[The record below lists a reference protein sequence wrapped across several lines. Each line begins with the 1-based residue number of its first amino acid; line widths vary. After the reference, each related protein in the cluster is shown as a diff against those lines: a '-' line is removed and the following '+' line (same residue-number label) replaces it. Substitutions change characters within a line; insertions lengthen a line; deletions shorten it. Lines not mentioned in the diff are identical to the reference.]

1 MGPTKDEA
9 LQFADEWIA
18 AWNSHDI
25 DRIMSHYDD
34 AVVLTSPLA
43 AERLGVTD
51 GTVRGTR
58 DLRAYFEGG
67 LTAYPHLRFDLEHVF
82 RGVGSVVLYYANQRG
97 THTAEYMELA
107 ADGKVTRVVAT
118 YDG

>member
-1 MGPTKDEA
+1 MTEETA
-9 LQFADEWIA
+9 RRFAEEWIA
-18 AWNSHDI
+18 AWNSHDL

-43 AERLGVTD
+43 RQRLGVAD

-58 DLRAYFEGG
+58 DLRAYFQGG
-67 LTAYPHLRFDLEHVF
+67 LAAHPGLHFELERVF
-82 RGVGSVVLYYANQRG
+82 WGVASVVLVYANQRG
-97 THTAEYMELA
+97 THTAEGMELSA
-107 ADGKVTRVVAT
+107 AGKVTRVVAN